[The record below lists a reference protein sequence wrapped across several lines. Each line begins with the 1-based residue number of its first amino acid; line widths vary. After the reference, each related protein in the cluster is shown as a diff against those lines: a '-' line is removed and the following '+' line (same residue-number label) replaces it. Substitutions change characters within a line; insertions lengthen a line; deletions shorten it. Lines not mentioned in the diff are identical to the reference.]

1 MTKLLVRVFA
11 LLTIAMII
19 AGCGSGSDSKVP
31 LITEPDE
38 PTTVP
43 VPNPITQKN
52 ILLIISDDQGL
63 DGSAQYALSADIP
76 STSILDG
83 LAQNGV
89 VFENVWAT
97 PACTTSRASL
107 LTGLY
112 PHNSNV
118 TFVPAILT
126 PEFQTLPQLLE
137 NNANTA
143 EYAAAVFGKWHLAG
157 GKSDA
162 DHPSKVGIQ
171 HYAGN
176 LFNLDDYYNWELT
189 INGQTELS
197 TEYHTSKI
205 TNLAIDWIAEQQ
217 TPWFVWLAYSA
228 PHSPFHLPPTNLHN
242 RDLSGTDADIQNN
255 PRNYYLAAIEAMDT
269 EIGRLLDSMDEEEL
283 ANTLIIF
290 IGDNGTPQRIIDT
303 SVYATEH
310 GKGSLYQGSLAVPL
324 IVSGAGVERLGE
336 RESQLVTITDLFA
349 SIAQAAGI
357 DQSTIG
363 DSHSFYPLLS
373 DAEATM
379 PDFIFT
385 EFESAETTGWTV
397 RSASHK
403 LIHYENG
410 DEALFLLSE
419 NFEEI
424 TNLIESAVPIDIEQL
439 SQLTAFA
446 ETIFPMQSNDPIDI
460 TNAILTNQSA
470 NCTDY
475 ASSYRADAT
484 DINRALAFMG
494 SLTIDETETSCT
506 FSTNAIPNHHFNDGE
521 QSFPNAVSEQNDLF
535 EITNK
540 PILATNKTP
549 LSLTVDNAILLN
561 GVKVDILAAGCFSGT
576 PHQSFTK

>member
-1 MTKLLVRVFA
+1 
-11 LLTIAMII
+11 
-19 AGCGSGSDSKVP
+19 
-31 LITEPDE
+31 
-38 PTTVP
+38 
-43 VPNPITQKN
+43 
-52 ILLIISDDQGL
+52 
-63 DGSAQYALSADIP
+63 
-76 STSILDG
+76 
-83 LAQNGV
+83 
-89 VFENVWAT
+89 
-97 PACTTSRASL
+97 
-107 LTGLY
+107 
-112 PHNSNV
+112 
-118 TFVPAILT
+118 
-126 PEFQTLPQLLE
+126 
-137 NNANTA
+137 
-143 EYAAAVFGKWHLAG
+143 
-157 GKSDA
+157 
-162 DHPSKVGIQ
+162 
-171 HYAGN
+171 
-176 LFNLDDYYNWELT
+176 
-189 INGQTELS
+189 
-197 TEYHTSKI
+197 
-205 TNLAIDWIAEQQ
+205 
-217 TPWFVWLAYSA
+217 
-228 PHSPFHLPPTNLHN
+228 
-242 RDLSGTDADIQNN
+242 
-255 PRNYYLAAIEAMDT
+255 
-269 EIGRLLDSMDEEEL
+269 
-283 ANTLIIF
+283 
-290 IGDNGTPQRIIDT
+290 
-303 SVYATEH
+303 
-310 GKGSLYQGSLAVPL
+310 
-324 IVSGAGVERLGE
+324 
-336 RESQLVTITDLFA
+336 
-349 SIAQAAGI
+349 
-357 DQSTIG
+357 
-363 DSHSFYPLLS
+363 
-373 DAEATM
+373 M

-561 GVKVDILAAGCFSGT
+561 GVKVDILAAGCFGGT